1 MLVSIIFL
9 FTHFIFK
16 RISKSFVQSKFS
28 TLQSLYPYPTLAL
41 VSQDPPKAQ
50 LIFEPRGRPGEDR
63 QYYLEEKENIC
74 VVCGSGNDCVR
85 KNIVP
90 HEYRQ

>member
-1 MLVSIIFL
+1 MLTFFTVHIIPWDK
-9 FTHFIFK
+9 FK
-16 RISKSFVQSKFS
+16 WFNLI
-28 TLQSLYPYPTLAL
+28 LAL
-41 VSQDPPKAQ
+41 VSQDPPKVQ

-74 VVCGSGNDCVR
+74 VVCGKERDCVR
-85 KNIVP
+85 KNVVP